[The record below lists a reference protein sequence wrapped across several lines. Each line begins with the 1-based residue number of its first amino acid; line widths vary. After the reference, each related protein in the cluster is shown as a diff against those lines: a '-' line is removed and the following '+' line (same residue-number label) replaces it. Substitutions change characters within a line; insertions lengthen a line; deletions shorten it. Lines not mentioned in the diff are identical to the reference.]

1 LIFFIDA
8 SFLMKYSIIQR
19 KTPNSRK
26 READVKVMAEEW

>member
-1 LIFFIDA
+1 
-8 SFLMKYSIIQR
+8 MKYSIIQR